1 MSGIDL
7 FLKGGP
13 VMWILLVCSIICV
26 SVGFERSRVYG
37 KNKIKDLE
45 KLKKEIKK
53 CLALKELEEAKRCCQ
68 QNQSFILSVALS
80 GLQALEDQENV
91 DTTLESVATGKITE
105 LKKGLNYLSS
115 IVTLAPLLGLL
126 GTVIGMIQSFSI
138 FNLQAGKP
146 LAITEGIG
154 EALIATATGLI
165 VAIIA
170 LILYLV
176 LARQAN
182 LLITKIEEIC
192 AFISI
197 QAEKYKRNSCDER
210 RPASEV

>member
-45 KLKKEIKK
+45 ELKKEIKK

-91 DTTLESVATGKITE
+91 DTTLESVATFVAKKWARNAVRQFLPLGLNRYVRLNYTVVGAPTGKIT
-105 LKKGLNYLSS
+105 
-115 IVTLAPLLGLL
+115 A
-126 GTVIGMIQSFSI
+126 
-138 FNLQAGKP
+138 
-146 LAITEGIG
+146 
-154 EALIATATGLI
+154 I
-165 VAIIA
+165 VAA
-170 LILYLV
+170 D
-176 LARQAN
+176 
-182 LLITKIEEIC
+182 C
-192 AFISI
+192 
-197 QAEKYKRNSCDER
+197 
-210 RPASEV
+210 EVA